1 MLGAVNLKFA
11 TFCSGTRTAPAVLLN
26 DEQLLDIAAATAS
39 AHHPITSVQTLIAG
53 GNGAIQTIREL
64 LQRTRHGKLG
74 RAVLGIADVEMLAPL
89 PRPNKNI
96 FCVGRNY
103 HEHLVEGARSR
114 GVKLNIPEY
123 PVFFTKPPTTV
134 SGPGAV
140 FALDPKVTAMLDYEV
155 ELGVVI
161 GTSGRNIREDLAL
174 NHVFGYTIVNDIS
187 ARDLQFRHEQWF
199 KGKSLDGACP
209 MGPWIVH
216 KSAIADPQALDIS
229 LTVNGEERQKS
240 NTSLMIFS
248 IRRIIS
254 VLSEGLTLEPGD
266 VISTGTPAGV
276 GFGMQPQRYLTFG
289 DVVECRIE
297 SIGSLV
303 TRIGRAA

>member
-1 MLGAVNLKFA
+1 
-11 TFCSGTRTAPAVLLN
+11 VLLN

-39 AHHPITSVQTLIAG
+39 ADHPITSIQTLITG
-53 GNGAIQTIREL
+53 GEATLQTIREL
-64 LQRTRHGKLG
+64 QHRARHGELG
-74 RAVLGIADVEMLAPL
+74 HAILRIAEVRVLAPL

-114 GVKLNIPEY
+114 GVKVKVPEY

-140 FALDPKVTAMLDYEV
+140 FALDPKVTTMLDYEV

-161 GTSGRNIREDLAL
+161 GTSGCNIPEDRAL
-174 NHVFGYTIVNDIS
+174 NHVFGYTIINDIS

-216 KSAIADPQALDIS
+216 KNAIAEPQALDIS
-229 LTVNGEERQKS
+229 LTVNGEGRQKS
-240 NTSLMIFS
+240 NTSLMIFTV
-248 IRRIIS
+248 RRLIS

-303 TRIGRAA
+303 TRIGSAA